1 MSISL
6 EAEVR
11 GKSEAVRIRK
21 KLEQD
26 INELEM
32 ALDASNRGRQ
42 EVEKTIKR
50 YVTQIQDLQRKIDD
64 EQHGR
69 DDSRESYVMTERRC
83 NVLISEVDGIRTAWN
98 NQREQEKWLKMNF
111 MKQQIVSTNSNRKLA
126 LFKPRRGK
134 LKEI

>member
-1 MSISL
+1 
-6 EAEVR
+6 
-11 GKSEAVRIRK
+11 
-21 KLEQD
+21 
-26 INELEM
+26 M

-83 NVLISEVDGIRTAWN
+83 NVLISEVDEIRTAL
-98 NQREQEKWLKMNF
+98 EQSERARKMAENELYEATDRVNELQSQISSVQAQKRKAEGDLKAMA
-111 MKQQIVSTNSNRKLA
+111 VSTNSST
-126 LFKPRRGK
+126 
-134 LKEI
+134 